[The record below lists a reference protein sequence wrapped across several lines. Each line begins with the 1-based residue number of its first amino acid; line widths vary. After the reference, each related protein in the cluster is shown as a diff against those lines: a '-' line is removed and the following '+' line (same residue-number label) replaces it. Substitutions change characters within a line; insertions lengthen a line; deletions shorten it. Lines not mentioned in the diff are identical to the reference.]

1 MASLPE
7 IRIDIVSDIV
17 CPWCYIG
24 YRQLER
30 GMAMAAGIAEFSIR
44 WHPFRL
50 APDAPPGGMLTSDYV
65 RMRYGATPEQS
76 RSNRDRITG
85 IGESLGIDFRFGEDS
100 RIYDTSL
107 GHQLMA
113 WASANGGQTAL
124 SVTLFDAYF
133 TGNEAIDNPAVL
145 ANIALRAGLDAGVA
159 AEVLASGEF
168 GAEVDASVAHWQ
180 DQNVTG
186 VPAYILNGS
195 FPIPGAQDAE
205 TFAQIFEKVAG
216 KLAIAAA

>member
-24 YRQLER
+24 YRQLES
-30 GMAMAAGIAEFSIR
+30 AMAKAADMAAFAIR
-44 WHPFRL
+44 WHPFHL

-76 RSNRDRITG
+76 RGNRDRITA
-85 IGESLGIDFRFGEDS
+85 IGESLGIDFRFGEAG
-100 RIYDTSL
+100 RIYDTAL
-107 GHQLMA
+107 AHQLMA
-113 WASANGGQTAL
+113 WAGGNGGQTAL
-124 SVTLFDAYF
+124 SLALFDAYF
-133 TGNEAIDNPAVL
+133 TGNEVIDNPAVL
-145 ANIALRAGLDAGVA
+145 ANIAVRAELDAAVA
-159 AEVLASGEF
+159 TDVLQNGEY
-168 GAEVDASVAHWQ
+168 ADDVDASVAHWQ

-195 FPIPGAQDAE
+195 FLIPGAQDAD
-205 TFAQIFEKVAG
+205 TLVRIFERVVRRMTEQ
-216 KLAIAAA
+216 AA

>member
-30 GMAMAAGIAEFSIR
+30 GMAMAAGMAEFAIR

-50 APDAPPGGMLTSDYV
+50 APDAPQGGMLTSDYV
-65 RMRYGATPEQS
+65 KMRYGASPEQS
-76 RSNRDRITG
+76 RGNRDRITS
-85 IGESLGIDFRFGEDS
+85 IGESLGIDFRFGEGN
-100 RIYDTSL
+100 RIYDTAL

-113 WASANGGQTAL
+113 WAGANGGQTAL
-124 SVTLFDAYF
+124 SLALFDAYF
-133 TGNEAIDNPAVL
+133 TANEVIDNPAVL
-145 ANIALRAGLDAGVA
+145 ANIATRAGLDAGVA
-159 AEVLASGEF
+159 TEILRNGDYA
-168 GAEVDASVAHWQ
+168 AEVDASVAHWQ

-186 VPAYILNGS
+186 VPAYILNGN
-195 FPIPGAQDAE
+195 FLIPGAQDAE
-205 TFAQIFEKVAG
+205 TFVQIFERVTRRMAEK
-216 KLAIAAA
+216 AA